1 MTSSLDTQQLATL
14 LKAKR
19 GQRGLREIAQEMG
32 NVSPATLSRIENGK
46 MLDVET
52 FLSVCDWLQI
62 APQQFIKEVEAA
74 PLINQAVRYRIEGG
88 QRLEGSIVVQGA
100 KNAVLPIIAASLL
113 ARKGQTILR
122 NVPLIR
128 DVFAAI
134 EVARALG
141 AKITVHEEDQV
152 LVIDAS
158 ELTGYDLPE
167 RLTSLFRASVLFLAP
182 VLTRMGKTTIAMVGG
197 CKLGRRGLDFHYR
210 GFARL
215 GAHISEDE
223 QRIALHYPEAPQ
235 GTYLYLDT
243 PSHTG
248 TENLMMAACL
258 ARGTTLLEN
267 AALEPEIADVA
278 RFLNLMGARISG
290 VGTGVLRIDGVESLC
305 GVEYTIM
312 PDRLDIGSIAMLTA
326 ATQGNVSMV
335 GANLD
340 HLGVARA
347 KLEQMGVE
355 FVQDGP
361 VIHVRAALPLRPIN
375 VITWPYPGF
384 ATDLQPQMMA
394 LTCLAA
400 GRSYLRETIFNERF
414 SVMQELAKM
423 GAQIEREGDAAVV
436 RGPARL
442 VGSTVYAHDLR
453 AGQALLLAGAAAEGE
468 TVIENAEMIERGCS
482 AVLRRFS
489 QLGLTISEERW

>member
-1 MTSSLDTQQLATL
+1 
-14 LKAKR
+14 
-19 GQRGLREIAQEMG
+19 
-32 NVSPATLSRIENGK
+32 
-46 MLDVET
+46 
-52 FLSVCDWLQI
+52 
-62 APQQFIKEVEAA
+62 
-74 PLINQAVRYRIEGG
+74 
-88 QRLEGSIVVQGA
+88 
-100 KNAVLPIIAASLL
+100 
-113 ARKGQTILR
+113 
-122 NVPLIR
+122 
-128 DVFAAI
+128 
-134 EVARALG
+134 
-141 AKITVHEEDQV
+141 
-152 LVIDAS
+152 
-158 ELTGYDLPE
+158 
-167 RLTSLFRASVLFLAP
+167 
-182 VLTRMGKTTIAMVGG
+182 
-197 CKLGRRGLDFHYR
+197 
-210 GFARL
+210 
-215 GAHISEDE
+215 
-223 QRIALHYPEAPQ
+223 
-235 GTYLYLDT
+235 
-243 PSHTG
+243 
-248 TENLMMAACL
+248 
-258 ARGTTLLEN
+258 
-267 AALEPEIADVA
+267 
-278 RFLNLMGARISG
+278 MGARISG

-335 GANLD
+335 GANFD

-375 VITWPYPGF
+375 VITWLYPGF

-423 GAQIEREGDAAVV
+423 GAQIEREGDTAVV

-468 TVIENAEMIERGCS
+468 TIIENAEMIER
-482 AVLRRFS
+482 
-489 QLGLTISEERW
+489 

>member
-62 APQQFIKEVEAA
+62 APQQFLKEVEAA

-134 EVARALG
+134 EVARVLG

-167 RLTSLFRASVLFLAP
+167 QLTSLFRASVLFVAP
-182 VLTRMGKTTIAMVGG
+182 VLTRMGRATIAMVGG

-235 GTYLYLDT
+235 GAYLYLDT

-278 RFLNLMGARISG
+278 QFL
-290 VGTGVLRIDGVESLC
+290 
-305 GVEYTIM
+305 
-312 PDRLDIGSIAMLTA
+312 RLHPLASRGSKRRSSTRAVKQPA
-326 ATQGNVSMV
+326 ATQRCACWYTSHHGNKSLGIRRQGVHAYSNV
-335 GANLD
+335 KFEASHGAFSERWRELLHNRAQD
-340 HLGVARA
+340 NRFAVA
-347 KLEQMGVE
+347 KLDLCRLSQNLLSD
-355 FVQDGP
+355 VQSHNQDNT
-361 VIHVRAALPLRPIN
+361 LLR
-375 VITWPYPGF
+375 
-384 ATDLQPQMMA
+384 
-394 LTCLAA
+394 
-400 GRSYLRETIFNERF
+400 GRSHWRASFPAFSIFPT
-414 SVMQELAKM
+414 AKN
-423 GAQIEREGDAAVV
+423 GRCYTVATFRIV
-436 RGPARL
+436 RIR
-442 VGSTVYAHDLR
+442 
-453 AGQALLLAGAAAEGE
+453 
-468 TVIENAEMIERGCS
+468 
-482 AVLRRFS
+482 
-489 QLGLTISEERW
+489 